1 MNTEKIRADFPVLQR
16 RVNGK
21 PITYLDN
28 AATSLKP
35 RQVLDA
41 MNRYYTEF
49 TANIHRG
56 VHRMSEDASREWE
69 DAHKRVGKFVGA
81 SPEQTIFTRNT
92 TESLNLLMYSLRE
105 QGIFGAGSNIVV
117 TKMEHHSNIVPWQF
131 LERKGEAKLEF
142 AGLNVDYTL
151 DMEDLKKKI
160 NKNTRLVSVMHASNT
175 VASINPVREI
185 GKIAHE
191 NGALFV
197 VDGAQAVPHMP
208 VDVKKIG
215 ADFYAFSGHKMLG
228 PTGIG
233 VLCGRKELL
242 EKMPPFL
249 YGGDMIHEVKLHSA
263 TWNVLP
269 YKFEAGTP
277 HIAGGIGLGAAV
289 DYLQRIGMDNVHAH
303 GKDLTRHALKVM
315 GELEGRGKIRL
326 YCPKDAEK
334 QGAITMFDALKLQP
348 HELALALDEAENIAI
363 RSGMHCAE
371 PLVSGFNSEGLC
383 RASFYLYN
391 TKEEIDLLARTTEK
405 ILGAFG

>member
-1 MNTEKIRADFPVLQR
+1 MNTKKIRTDFPVLQR
-16 RVNGK
+16 RVKGK

-35 RQVLDA
+35 RQVLEA

-56 VHRMSEDASREWE
+56 VHKMSEDASREWE
-69 DAHKRVGKFVGA
+69 EAHKKVGKFVGA
-81 SPEQTIFTRNT
+81 SPEETIFTRNT
-92 TESLNLLMYSLRE
+92 TESLNLLMYSMRE
-105 QGIFGAGSNIVV
+105 QGVFSAGDNIVV

-131 LERKGEAKLEF
+131 IEKKGESKLEF
-142 AGLNVDYTL
+142 VGLNKDYAL
-151 DMEDLKKKI
+151 DMQDLAQKI
-160 NKNTRLVSVMHASNT
+160 NKKTKLVSVMHASNT

-191 NGALFV
+191 NGALFA

-233 VLCGRKELL
+233 VLYGRKELL

-263 TWNVLP
+263 TWNKLP

-289 DYLQRIGMDNVHAH
+289 DYLQRLGMGNVQAH
-303 GKDLTRHALKVM
+303 DKELTKHALKVM
-315 GELEGRGKIRL
+315 GELEGKGKIRL

-334 QGAITMFDALKLQP
+334 QGAIVMFDALKLQP